1 VATASSDRAALDI
14 AASAKPDVLV
24 LDVDLI
30 ENAEDEVLSRLIGEK
45 SMRVLMLGDSKT
57 REIYEA
63 VILRGA
69 CGVVDKSETSDTL
82 IKAIK
87 KVHEGQLWLDR
98 STTGRLFVGLSKQ
111 KSRAVPDPDKQKI
124 AALTV
129 REQEVVRILAK
140 EPGADNKTLAS
151 NLHIGEHTLRNHLS
165 RIYDK
170 LGVPNRFKLY
180 LFAKRLGLSDR
191 AEMR

>member
-1 VATASSDRAALDI
+1 
-14 AASAKPDVLV
+14 
-24 LDVDLI
+24 
-30 ENAEDEVLSRLIGEK
+30 
-45 SMRVLMLGDSKT
+45 
-57 REIYEA
+57 
-63 VILRGA
+63 
-69 CGVVDKSETSDTL
+69 
-82 IKAIK
+82 
-87 KVHEGQLWLDR
+87 
-98 STTGRLFVGLSKQ
+98 VGLSKQ
-111 KSRAVPDPDKQKI
+111 KSQAVPDPDKQKI